1 MIVRREVHH
10 PVNTDSPPQSQH
22 IAADGFLAT
31 ALYAPV
37 SIVPFQSGIDER
49 DEKHKAPGK
58 KDSFETHE
66 FTPAY
71 PVAPT
76 TLFLTRE
83 GRN

>member
-1 MIVRREVHH
+1 
-10 PVNTDSPPQSQH
+10 
-22 IAADGFLAT
+22 
-31 ALYAPV
+31 
-37 SIVPFQSGIDER
+37 VPFQSGIDER

-66 FTPAY
+66 FTPAD